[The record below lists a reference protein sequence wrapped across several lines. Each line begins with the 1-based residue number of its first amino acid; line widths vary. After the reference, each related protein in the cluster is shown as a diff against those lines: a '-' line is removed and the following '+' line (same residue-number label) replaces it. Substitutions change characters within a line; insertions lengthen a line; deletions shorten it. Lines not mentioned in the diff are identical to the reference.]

1 MTGIYGKI
9 RDMLNEGSSAVIIT
23 VLDKQG
29 SSSREEGSK
38 MLVKEDLTRSGS
50 IGGGILDAMAVML
63 AAEAFK
69 DKTFVIKKAGPLV
82 AAEYIGPEDK
92 NDLRYFNEIS
102 EFIDQKKNLV
112 AVTRLQW
119 KGQIRREILFE
130 EDYFRLDCNFSK
142 ERFRLEET
150 TDELAVYCPVF
161 SEDKVYIFGAGYIG
175 QKLAQLTSM
184 LGFSTA
190 VLDERKEFA
199 NKDRFP
205 EAEAII
211 VMDSF
216 RDISRYISIDNNC
229 YIVIATRGHVNDT
242 AILGEVLRSGARY
255 IGMIGSRKKRDEAY
269 GELMRM
275 GFEAADLEG
284 VHCPIGLDI
293 NAVTPEDITVSIAA
307 ELVKVRRER
316 DG

>member
-1 MTGIYGKI
+1 MTWIYGKV
-9 RDMLNEGSSAVIIT
+9 RDLLNEGSGAVIIT
-23 VLDKQG
+23 VLNKLD
-29 SSSREEGSK
+29 SDSREEGTK
-38 MLVKEDLTRSGS
+38 MLVNEDLSSSGS

-63 AAEAFK
+63 AAEAFE
-69 DKTFVIKKAGPLV
+69 DKTFVVKKAGPLIS
-82 AAEYIGPEDK
+82 AEYIGPEDK
-92 NDLRYFNEIS
+92 DELRYFNQLAECI
-102 EFIDQKKNLV
+102 EKKKNLM
-112 AVTRLQW
+112 AVTRFKLN
-119 KGQIRREILFE
+119 GHLRREMLFE
-130 EDYFRLDCNFSK
+130 EDYFRLDLGFSK
-142 ERFRLEET
+142 DNFRLEET
-150 TDELAVYCPVF
+150 TEELAVYCPIF
-161 SEDKVYIFGAGYIG
+161 SEDKVCIFGAGYIG

-184 LGFSTA
+184 LGFSTV

-216 RDISRYISIDNNC
+216 RDIGRYMSIDNNC

-269 GELMRM
+269 GELKRM
-275 GFEAADLEG
+275 GFKAADLEG

>member
-1 MTGIYGKI
+1 MTWIYGKV
-9 RDMLNEGSSAVIIT
+9 RDLLNEGSSAVIIT
-23 VLDKQG
+23 VLDKQD
-29 SSSREEGSK
+29 SDSREAGTK
-38 MLVKEDLTRSGS
+38 MLVNEDLSRSGS
-50 IGGGILDAMAVML
+50 IGGGLLEAVAAML

-69 DKTFVIKKAGPLV
+69 NKSFVIKKTGPLLS
-82 AAEYIGPEDK
+82 AEYLGPEDK
-92 NDLRYFNEIS
+92 NELRYFNQLAECI
-102 EFIDQKKNLV
+102 EKKKNLM
-112 AVTRLQW
+112 AVTRFKLN
-119 KGQIRREILFE
+119 GQLRREMLFE
-130 EDYFRLDCNFSK
+130 EDYFRLDLGFSK
-142 ERFRLEET
+142 DNFRLEET
-150 TDELAVYCPVF
+150 TDGLAVYCPIF
-161 SEDKVYIFGAGYIG
+161 SEDKVFIIGAGYIG

-184 LGFSTA
+184 LGFSTV

-199 NKDRFP
+199 NRERFP
-205 EAEAII
+205 EAEGLI

-242 AILGEVLRSGARY
+242 AILGEVLGSGARY

-269 GELMRM
+269 EELMRM
-275 GFEAADLEG
+275 GFKAADLEG